1 MFLKRLALTNIR
13 SIERLE
19 MSFETAGNPI
29 RKWTF
34 ILGENGTG
42 KSSILRAIALL
53 VAGSEALPELLVRPD
68 SWIRLG
74 CSECVMEA
82 ELVTA
87 EGEERHIALRWGR
100 GQHIRTIFEQNKESM
115 DLLDAALCHGNR
127 NYCTIGYGV
136 SRRCVDSRSVNMFR
150 EVFANPRAQCV
161 ATLFSSDAV
170 LNPLDTW
177 AMDME
182 YRRSKAGLET
192 VRQALADLLPG
203 VTLSRLDRENR
214 VLLFSTQDGELPLDQ
229 LSDGYQ
235 NMAAWCGDLLYRM
248 TTTYGYYK
256 RPLAV
261 RGLLLIDEIDLH
273 LHPVWQR
280 VLKNFL
286 DSKLPHFQILAT
298 THSPLTAQQ
307 AGEGELYFLRRA
319 SATGP
324 SQLEAY
330 AGAPNKL
337 LTHQLLLSPA
347 FGLPS
352 MNSKEVEDL
361 RGEYR
366 SLQEAGASLSR
377 AQRTR
382 LNQLRDTLSDVP
394 DWTCETELDRRQ
406 TALLA
411 KIQETLESS
420 TTVGDGS
427 GGHRKRRA

>member
-1 MFLKRLALTNIR
+1 
-13 SIERLE
+13 
-19 MSFETAGNPI
+19 
-29 RKWTF
+29 
-34 ILGENGTG
+34 
-42 KSSILRAIALL
+42 
-53 VAGSEALPELLVRPD
+53 
-68 SWIRLG
+68 
-74 CSECVMEA
+74 
-82 ELVTA
+82 
-87 EGEERHIALRWGR
+87 
-100 GQHIRTIFEQNKESM
+100 
-115 DLLDAALCHGNR
+115 
-127 NYCTIGYGV
+127 
-136 SRRCVDSRSVNMFR
+136 
-150 EVFANPRAQCV
+150 
-161 ATLFSSDAV
+161 
-170 LNPLDTW
+170 
-177 AMDME
+177 ME

-203 VTLSRLDRENR
+203 VTLSRIDRENR

-235 NMAAWCGDLLYRM
+235 NMAAWCGDLLYRI
-248 TTTYGYYK
+248 TTTYGDYK

-261 RGLLLIDEIDLH
+261 RGLLMIDEIDLH

-394 DWTCETELDRRQ
+394 DWTRETELDRRQ

-420 TTVGDGS
+420 TTGGDGS
-427 GGHRKRRA
+427 SGHRKRRA

>member
-115 DLLDAALCHGNR
+115 DRLDAALCHGNR

-170 LNPLDTW
+170 LNPLYTW

-235 NMAAWCGDLLYRM
+235 NMAAWCGDLLYHI
-248 TTTYGYYK
+248 TTTYGDYK

-394 DWTCETELDRRQ
+394 DWTCETELDRRR